1 MSDINIIMINW
12 CIPSRIV
19 PINLGYSGENNAL
32 SISIKMDNKIDFDT
46 VKYYLD
52 IMDMVDGE
60 KAIVTTQELEFVE
73 DTEDEVTSY
82 FLKIR
87 PSSEWLGKEGLKY
100 LQVRCT
106 YIDDTDTENPK
117 NVIIKSN
124 PFTGIVRL
132 GLYH

>member
-1 MSDINIIMINW
+1 MSDINLIMINW

-19 PINLGYSGENNAL
+19 PIDLGYRGENNAL
-32 SISIKMDNKIDFDT
+32 SISVKMDNKIDFNT

-52 IMDMVDGE
+52 IMDITDGE
-60 KAIVTTQELEFVE
+60 KSTITTQELSFVE
-73 DTEDEVTSY
+73 ETEDEITSY
-82 FLKIR
+82 YLR
-87 PSSEWLGKEGLKY
+87 MQPSSEWLGKEGLKY

-106 YIDDTDTENPK
+106 YTDDTDIENPK

-124 PFTGIVRL
+124 AFRGIVRL